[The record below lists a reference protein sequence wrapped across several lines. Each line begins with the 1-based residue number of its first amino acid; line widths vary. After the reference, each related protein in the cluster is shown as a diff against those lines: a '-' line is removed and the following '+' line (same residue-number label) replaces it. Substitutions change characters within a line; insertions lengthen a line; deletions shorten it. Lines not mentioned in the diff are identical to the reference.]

1 MEQYAEVNQK
11 NQKNFYKNVF
21 ICSFIFTDCITFF
34 KTNRNEY
41 KNKFICTVNRKKC
54 FQIL

>member
-1 MEQYAEVNQK
+1 MFSYVHL
-11 NQKNFYKNVF
+11 FLP
-21 ICSFIFTDCITFF
+21 ITFF